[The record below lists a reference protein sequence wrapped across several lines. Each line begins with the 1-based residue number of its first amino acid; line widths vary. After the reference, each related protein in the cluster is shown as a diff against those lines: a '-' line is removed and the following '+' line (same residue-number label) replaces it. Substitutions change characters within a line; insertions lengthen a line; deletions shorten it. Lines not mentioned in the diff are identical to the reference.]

1 MKINRNLLM
10 SGTFGLALLFVL
22 LQSNHHIYSTA
33 QALVNQDAS
42 NNTKTTDSSV
52 IYTETARNLLN
63 QVSTEYK
70 KGNFSGAEELAT
82 RAYLDNFEYV
92 EPALEK
98 KGAGNIMEQLEG
110 MIRNDL
116 RGMIKDEVPY
126 EKLISHIN
134 ATDTKLAEAIIIL
147 NGSK

>member
-1 MKINRNLLM
+1 MKNNRNLLI

-22 LQSNHHIYSTA
+22 LQSNPVYSTA
-33 QALVNQDAS
+33 QAPVNQDAS
-42 NNTKTTDSSV
+42 NNTKITDTSL

-92 EPALEK
+92 EAPLEK
-98 KGAGNIMEQLEG
+98 KGAGDIMKQLED
-110 MIRNDL
+110 MMRTDL
-116 RGMIKDEVPY
+116 RSMIKDEVPF
-126 EKLISHIN
+126 EKLNSHIN
-134 ATDTKLAEAIIIL
+134 ATNAKLAEAIIIF

>member
-1 MKINRNLLM
+1 MKNNKNLLI

-22 LQSNHHIYSTA
+22 LQSNPFYSTA
-33 QALVNQDAS
+33 QAPVNQDAS
-42 NNTKTTDSSV
+42 NNTKTTDPSV
-52 IYTETARNLLN
+52 MYTETARNLLN

-92 EPALEK
+92 EAPLEK
-98 KGAGNIMEQLEG
+98 KGAGDIMKQLED
-110 MIRNDL
+110 MMRKDL
-116 RGMIKDEVPY
+116 RSMIKDEVPF
-126 EKLISHIN
+126 EKLNSHIN
-134 ATDTKLAEAIIIL
+134 ATNAKLAEAIIIL

>member
-1 MKINRNLLM
+1 MKNNRNLLI

-22 LQSNHHIYSTA
+22 LQSNPLYSSA
-33 QALVNQDAS
+33 QAPVNQDAS
-42 NNTKTTDSSV
+42 NNTKTTDPSV
-52 IYTETARNLLN
+52 MYTETARNLLN

-92 EPALEK
+92 EAPLEK
-98 KGAGNIMEQLEG
+98 KGAGDIMKQLED
-110 MIRNDL
+110 MMRTDL
-116 RGMIKDEVPY
+116 RSMIKDEVPF
-126 EKLISHIN
+126 EKLNSHIN
-134 ATDTKLAEAIIIL
+134 ATNAKLAEAIIIL

>member
-1 MKINRNLLM
+1 M

-22 LQSNHHIYSTA
+22 LQSNHIYSTA
-33 QALVNQDAS
+33 QAPVNQDAS

-98 KGAGNIMEQLEG
+98 KGAGNIMKQLED
-110 MIRNDL
+110 MMRNDL
-116 RGMIKDEVPY
+116 RSMIKDAVPY
-126 EKLISHIN
+126 EKLNSHIN
-134 ATDTKLAEAIIIL
+134 ATDAKLAEAIIIL
-147 NGSK
+147 NGTK

>member
-1 MKINRNLLM
+1 MKNNKNLLI

-22 LQSNHHIYSTA
+22 LQSNPLYSTA
-33 QALVNQDAS
+33 QAPANQDAS
-42 NNTKTTDSSV
+42 NNTKTTDPSV
-52 IYTETARNLLN
+52 MYTETARNLLN

-92 EPALEK
+92 EAPLEK
-98 KGAGNIMEQLEG
+98 KGAGDIMKQLED
-110 MIRNDL
+110 MMRKDL
-116 RGMIKDEVPY
+116 RSMIKDEVPF
-126 EKLISHIN
+126 EKLNSHIN
-134 ATDTKLAEAIIIL
+134 ATNAKLAEAIIIL

>member
-1 MKINRNLLM
+1 MKNNRNLLI

-22 LQSNHHIYSTA
+22 LQSNPLYSTA
-33 QALVNQDAS
+33 QAPVNQDAS
-42 NNTKTTDSSV
+42 NNTKITDTSL

-92 EPALEK
+92 EAPLEK
-98 KGAGNIMEQLEG
+98 KGAGDIMKQLED
-110 MIRNDL
+110 MMRKDL
-116 RGMIKDEVPY
+116 RSMIKDEVPF
-126 EKLISHIN
+126 EKLDSHIN
-134 ATDTKLAEAIIIL
+134 ATNAKLAEAIIIL

>member
-1 MKINRNLLM
+1 MKNNRNLLI

-22 LQSNHHIYSTA
+22 LQSNPFYSTA
-33 QALVNQDAS
+33 QAPVNQDAS
-42 NNTKTTDSSV
+42 NNTKTTDPSV
-52 IYTETARNLLN
+52 MYTETARNLLN

-92 EPALEK
+92 EAPLEK
-98 KGAGNIMEQLEG
+98 KGAGDIMKQLED
-110 MIRNDL
+110 MMRKDL
-116 RGMIKDEVPY
+116 RSMIKDEVPF
-126 EKLISHIN
+126 EKLNSHIN
-134 ATDTKLAEAIIIL
+134 ATNAKLAEAIIIL

>member
-42 NNTKTTDSSV
+42 NNTRTTDSSV

>member
-1 MKINRNLLM
+1 MKNNRNLLI

-22 LQSNHHIYSTA
+22 LQSNPLYSSA
-33 QALVNQDAS
+33 QAPVNQDAS
-42 NNTKTTDSSV
+42 NNTKITDTSL

-92 EPALEK
+92 EAPLEK
-98 KGAGNIMEQLEG
+98 KGAGDIMKQLED
-110 MIRNDL
+110 MMRKDL
-116 RGMIKDEVPY
+116 RSMIKDEVPF
-126 EKLISHIN
+126 EKLNSHIN
-134 ATDTKLAEAIIIL
+134 ATNAKLAEAIIIL

>member
-1 MKINRNLLM
+1 MKNNRNLLI

-22 LQSNHHIYSTA
+22 LQSNPLYSSA
-33 QALVNQDAS
+33 QAPVNQDAS
-42 NNTKTTDSSV
+42 NNTKTTDTSV

-92 EPALEK
+92 EAPLEK
-98 KGAGNIMEQLEG
+98 KGAGDIMKQLED
-110 MIRNDL
+110 MMRKDL
-116 RGMIKDEVPY
+116 RSMIKDEVPF
-126 EKLISHIN
+126 EKLNSHIN
-134 ATDTKLAEAIIIL
+134 ATNAKLAEAIIIL

>member
-1 MKINRNLLM
+1 M

>member
-1 MKINRNLLM
+1 MKNNRNLLI

-22 LQSNHHIYSTA
+22 LQSNPFYSTA
-33 QALVNQDAS
+33 QAPVNQDAS
-42 NNTKTTDSSV
+42 NNTKTTDPSV

-82 RAYLDNFEYV
+82 LAYLDNFEYV
-92 EPALEK
+92 EAPLEK
-98 KGAGNIMEQLEG
+98 KGAGDIMKQLED
-110 MIRNDL
+110 MMRKDL
-116 RGMIKDEVPY
+116 RSMIKDEVPF
-126 EKLISHIN
+126 EKLNSHIN
-134 ATDTKLAEAIIIL
+134 ATNAKLAEAIIIL

>member
-1 MKINRNLLM
+1 MKNNRNLLI

-22 LQSNHHIYSTA
+22 LQSNPVYSTA
-33 QALVNQDAS
+33 QAPVNQDAS
-42 NNTKTTDSSV
+42 NNTKTTDTSV

-92 EPALEK
+92 EAPLEK
-98 KGAGNIMEQLEG
+98 KGAGDIMKQLED
-110 MIRNDL
+110 MMRKDL
-116 RGMIKDEVPY
+116 RSMIKDEVPF
-126 EKLISHIN
+126 EKLNSHIN
-134 ATDTKLAEAIIIL
+134 ATNAKLAEAIIIL

>member
-1 MKINRNLLM
+1 MKKNRNLLM

-22 LQSNHHIYSTA
+22 LQSNHHIYSHA
-33 QALVNQDAS
+33 QAPENQDAS
-42 NNTKTTDSSV
+42 NNTKTPDSSV

-98 KGAGNIMEQLEG
+98 KGAGNIMKQLED
-110 MIRNDL
+110 MMRKDL
-116 RGMIKDEVPY
+116 RSMIKNAVPY
-126 EKLISHIN
+126 EKLNSHIN
-134 ATDTKLAEAIIIL
+134 ATDAKLAEAIIIL
-147 NGSK
+147 NGTN

>member
-1 MKINRNLLM
+1 MKNNRNLLI

-22 LQSNHHIYSTA
+22 LQSNPLYSTA
-33 QALVNQDAS
+33 QAPVNQDAS
-42 NNTKTTDSSV
+42 NNTKITDTSL

-92 EPALEK
+92 EAPLER
-98 KGAGNIMEQLEG
+98 KGAGDIMKQLED
-110 MIRNDL
+110 MMRKDL
-116 RGMIKDEVPY
+116 RSMIKDEVPF
-126 EKLISHIN
+126 EKLNSHIN
-134 ATDTKLAEAIIIL
+134 ATNAKLAEAIIIL

>member
-1 MKINRNLLM
+1 MKNNRNLLI

-22 LQSNHHIYSTA
+22 LQSNPLYSSA
-33 QALVNQDAS
+33 QAPVNQDAS
-42 NNTKTTDSSV
+42 NNTKTTDTSV

-92 EPALEK
+92 EAPLEK
-98 KGAGNIMEQLEG
+98 KGAGDIMKQLED
-110 MIRNDL
+110 MMRKDL
-116 RGMIKDEVPY
+116 RSMIKDEVPF
-126 EKLISHIN
+126 EILNSHIN
-134 ATDTKLAEAIIIL
+134 ATNAKLAEAIIIL

>member
-1 MKINRNLLM
+1 MKNNRNLLM
-10 SGTFGLALLFVL
+10 SSTFGLVLLSVL

-33 QALVNQDAS
+33 QAQVNQDAS

-52 IYTETARNLLN
+52 VYTQTARNLLN

-70 KGNFSGAEELAT
+70 EGNFSGAEELAT
-82 RAYLDNFEYV
+82 QAYLDNFEYV

-98 KGAGNIMEQLEG
+98 KGAGNIMEQLED
-110 MIRNDL
+110 MMRTDL
-116 RGMIKDEVPY
+116 RSMIKDAVPY
-126 EKLISHIN
+126 EKLDSHIN
-134 ATDTKLAEAIIIL
+134 ATDAKLAEAIIIL